1 MRERA
6 SKEVEGIPEDDTQ
19 GGPLA
24 YTHTH
29 IHEHAHTH
37 KRERGGLKHSGTVE
51 NRGHSSP
58 CLAES

>member
-37 KRERGGLKHSGTVE
+37 KREGGVKTFRDSGKQRTQ
-51 NRGHSSP
+51 
-58 CLAES
+58 